1 MIMGR
6 SENSA
11 VLDTSRED
19 QDVVLVRRFLA
30 GEESAFDELVS
41 RYQSYVYNVCLHM
54 LGHAADAEDAAQDVF
69 VAVYKGLPGFRMQSK
84 VATWVYRVAVNKCIS
99 RRRMRRPEVNVE
111 REIIE
116 RAEHPGDFEKH
127 RLVRSLLQ
135 RLAPH
140 YRAVLVLK
148 YYQELSYDEA
158 AEILGWKPEKVK
170 CYLHRARNAF
180 RRTFADEMG
189 GEV

>member
-1 MIMGR
+1 MGC

-11 VLDTSRED
+11 VLDPSRED
-19 QDVVLVRRFLA
+19 QDAILVRRGLA
-30 GEESAFDELVS
+30 GEESAFAELVA

-54 LGHAADAEDAAQDVF
+54 LGNAQDAEDAAQDVF
-69 VAVYKGLPGFRMQSK
+69 VAVYKGLPGLRMQSK
-84 VATWVYRVAVNKCIS
+84 VLTWIYRITVNQCIS
-99 RRRMRRPEVNVE
+99 RRRARQPEVNVE
-111 REIIE
+111 AELLE
-116 RAEHPGDFEKH
+116 RAEHSGDSEKR

-158 AEILGWKPEKVK
+158 AEILGWSPEKVK
-170 CYLHRARNAF
+170 CYLHRARGIF
-180 RRTFADEMG
+180 RQIYVDEMG
-189 GEV
+189 GGVGP